1 MVHSSTSGSENIHYH
16 EPLGRVLLNAEH
28 LFLSALESKIPAYT
42 EFNTGIFLGGG
53 NADVC
58 NGHMYQCSR
67 WGFVDFIDIQ
77 DIFSMALFQGLCHL
91 EYLTASSVLIY
102 RRKSREIFP
111 CAVLINVRM
120 TRADRCLLKQ

>member
-1 MVHSSTSGSENIHYH
+1 MQSISSYLHWKVKYQPTQGLIQEFS
-16 EPLGRVLLNAEH
+16 
-28 LFLSALESKIPAYT
+28 LEGETQTCAMGT
-42 EFNTGIFLGGG
+42 
-53 NADVC
+53 C
-58 NGHMYQCSR
+58 MYQCTR